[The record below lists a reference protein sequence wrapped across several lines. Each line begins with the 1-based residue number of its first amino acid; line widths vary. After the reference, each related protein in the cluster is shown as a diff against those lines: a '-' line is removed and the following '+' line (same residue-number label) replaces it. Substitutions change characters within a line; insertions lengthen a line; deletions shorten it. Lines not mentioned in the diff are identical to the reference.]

1 MGQVIKRLAPT
12 DAEAYR
18 SIRLEALEQ
27 SPEAFGST
35 WEESKS
41 RSIEQLSAFLT
52 NDPDRFIFGT
62 YEDEV
67 LVGLVSF
74 HRHSG
79 KKMAHKGEVKQMCEQ
94 PQHEVGDSVD
104 FSLKISLAGRV
115 R

>member
-18 SIRLEALEQ
+18 SIRLEELEQ
-27 SPEAFGST
+27 SPEAFGSG
-35 WEESKS
+35 
-41 RSIEQLSAFLT
+41 SIEQLSAFLT

-62 YEDEV
+62 YENEV

-79 KKMAHKGEVKQMCEQ
+79 KKIAHKGEVNQMCEQ

-104 FSLKISLAGRV
+104 FSLKISLAGHV